1 MKTNAENCIIRSA
14 EWAAFGDALGFI
26 TELADAGRVQHRLG
40 ADRVLDTIAWKRKV
54 GGYNGMTVDFPP
66 GTYSDDTQL
75 RLATGRAIRADGKFD
90 VAAFAKV
97 ELPAWSN
104 YALGAGTGSKEAAAN
119 LARTSATWYSNFFDS
134 KRASY
139 VRAGGNGAAMR
150 IQPHVWAARDLR
162 DDKKILTDVIRNS
175 ICTHGHARGIQ
186 GACLHALTL
195 AFAMREGRPA
205 RLDDMRQL
213 TAVLERVPEYIG
225 SDGDLRLFWLG
236 PWEEA
241 AGCSFASS
249 SAEVVSEIQ
258 QDIGRLEAL
267 KDIGTGLVTYDLALE
282 AVGAREPAER
292 GSGTKTALLAAFAAS
307 LADPDQPLEGL
318 LPIANALGSD
328 TDSIATMTGAIVGVL
343 SKADCT
349 GTIQDRDYINVESR
363 RLAAVSRGASAGTF
377 RYPDLRSWLPPRAAV
392 DAVGLA
398 EDRLGLNGLGEL
410 EPIDR
415 ERVRTGDDALI
426 WCRLSFGQTILARVR
441 SKPHAV
447 RVDRPRSAEAD
458 TSRRHDAKPPAR
470 LHDLFSEQDGPATRV
485 DRKVNASKGDSL
497 NETLQRIIAEGFQP
511 DKIGRAILE
520 QVNGRDDF
528 VERGI
533 ALTATV
539 LTAYEARLKKG
550 RKT

>member
-1 MKTNAENCIIRSA
+1 MKTNAEDRIIRSA

-40 ADRVLDTIAWKRKV
+40 ADRVLDTIAWRRKV
-54 GGYNGMTVDFPP
+54 GGYNGVTVDFPP

-139 VRAGGNGAAMR
+139 VHAGGNGAAMR
-150 IQPHVWAARDLR
+150 IQPHVWAARDLH
-162 DDKKILTDVIRNS
+162 DDKTILTDVIRNS
-175 ICTHGHARGIQ
+175 ICTHGHARGIL

-205 RLDDMRQL
+205 LLDDMRKL
-213 TAVLERVPEYIG
+213 TAALERVPEYIG
-225 SDGDLRLFWLG
+225 FDGDLRLFWLG

-258 QDIGRLEAL
+258 EDIRRLEAL
-267 KDIGTGLVTYDLALE
+267 NDTGDGSITYDLAVE
-282 AVGAREPAER
+282 AVSAREPAVR

-307 LADPDQPLEGL
+307 LADPDEPLAGL
-318 LPIANALGSD
+318 LPVANALGSD
-328 TDSIATMTGAIVGVL
+328 TDSIATMSGAIVGVL
-343 SKADCT
+343 SKVDCT
-349 GTIQDRDYINVESR
+349 GTIQDRDYIEAEAR
-363 RLAAVSRGASAGTF
+363 RLAAVSRGASAATF
-377 RYPDLRSWLPPRAAV
+377 RYPDLRSWRPVRAAV

-398 EDRLGLNGLGEL
+398 EDRLWLSGLGEL
-410 EPIDR
+410 EPVDG
-415 ERVRTGDDALI
+415 ERVQTGDDALI

-447 RVDRPRSAEAD
+447 RADRTMRAEID
-458 TSRRHDAKPPAR
+458 TSRRNDAKPPTR
-470 LHDLFSEQDGPATRV
+470 LHDLFSDQSGLATRE
-485 DRKVNASKGDSL
+485 DRKVGASEGNSL
-497 NETLQRIIAEGFQP
+497 NGTLQRIIAEGFQP
-511 DKIGRAILE
+511 DTIGRAILE

-533 ALTATV
+533 ALTATI